1 MTRAVAT
8 VRDGRESWLANR
20 GSDKTQRWSTRRKR
34 ERDRY
39 TSTRKKCIFPFRFY
53 HFGIEAHKPPFRL
66 SISANHP
73 PTIDHR
79 ILFLRYICTVNKTKM
94 PFQFCTMFKQ
104 IQTTTQE
111 DCREGSAFRW
121 YFYII
126 ITHVVFKLTKAEL
139 AIGTWV
145 SNRNR
150 VEGKSLARAASRVCT
165 PLTRIATNSIIPT
178 NGYCAQRVKNT

>member
-1 MTRAVAT
+1 MAGNHGWQIEAPIRPNVG
-8 VRDGRESWLANR
+8 RQEERESVTDTLVPERNASFP
-20 GSDKTQRWSTRRKR
+20 SDFT
-34 ERDRY
+34 
-39 TSTRKKCIFPFRFY
+39 TSALKHT
-53 HFGIEAHKPPFRL
+53 
-66 SISANHP
+66 NHP
-73 PTIDHR
+73 LDCQFQRTTHR
-79 ILFLRYICTVNKTKM
+79 QLTTASYSWDISCTVNKTKI

-126 ITHVVFKLTKAEL
+126 IAHVVFKLTKAEL

-150 VEGKSLARAASRVCT
+150 VEGKLLARAASRVCT